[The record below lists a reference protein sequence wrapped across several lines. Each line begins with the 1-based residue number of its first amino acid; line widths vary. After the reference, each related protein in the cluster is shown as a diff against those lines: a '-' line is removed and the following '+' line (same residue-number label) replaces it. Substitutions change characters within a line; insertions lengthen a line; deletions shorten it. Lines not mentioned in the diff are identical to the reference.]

1 MHARVEKRPLLRLL
15 AAQRLELGLRR
26 LELARKL
33 LPQRTGL
40 GIAPLLQLRHLFRQ
54 LVALAPRL
62 AHRRLEGC
70 ERALQLL
77 KLFGCRRS
85 RLLRLGEQLL
95 LQRQGLGEARESLR
109 HRLLLLQELELLLE
123 LLRLVLQV
131 LRARLLLRR
140 PVRLPP
146 SRGRVRAGGG
156 GLALG
161 GGGTVVS
168 GGRCSDA
175 TRRGSPHR
183 VELLLQRVATVEREV
198 GGCSAGLPG
207 RREARRERT
216 LPRDGDGR

>member
-15 AAQRLELGLRR
+15 VAQRLELGLRR

-70 ERALQLL
+70 EGALQLL
-77 KLFGCRRS
+77 ELFGCRRS

-95 LQRQGLGEARESLR
+95 LQRQRLGEARESLR

-131 LRARLLLRR
+131 LRARFLLRR

-146 SRGRVRAGGG
+146 TRGRVRAGGG
-156 GLALG
+156 GLARG
-161 GGGTVVS
+161 GAVVS

-175 TRRGSPHR
+175 SPHR

-198 GGCSAGLPG
+198 GGRSDGRPG
-207 RREARRERT
+207 RREARRERR
-216 LPRDGDGR
+216 LPRDGEGR